1 MTTLVFEMADINK
14 LIEEIRTAKRFRSP
28 QIRSMTR
35 HAIRGAL
42 LNAEGQTEEEARKA
56 GRVFFPSSS
65 KLPAHIWCQSAS
77 RAQSWCIP
85 DH

>member
-14 LIEEIRTAKRFRSP
+14 LIEEIRTAKTFSVTAD
-28 QIRSMTR
+28 QIYDP
-35 HAIRGAL
+35 ACYPGGAL

-65 KLPAHIWCQSAS
+65 KLPAHIWCQKCFS
-77 RAQSWCIP
+77 RTVMVYT
-85 DH
+85 

>member
-14 LIEEIRTAKRFRSP
+14 LIEEIRTAKTFSVTAD
-28 QIRSMTR
+28 QISDP
-35 HAIRGAL
+35 ACYPGGAL

-65 KLPAHIWCQSAS
+65 KIA
-77 RAQSWCIP
+77 
-85 DH
+85 